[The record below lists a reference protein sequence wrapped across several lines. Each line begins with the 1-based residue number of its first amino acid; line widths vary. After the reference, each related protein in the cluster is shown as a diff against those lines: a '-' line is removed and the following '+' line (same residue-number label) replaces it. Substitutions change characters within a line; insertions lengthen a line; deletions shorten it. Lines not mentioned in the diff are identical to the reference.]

1 MGALESGLKFLASA
15 DQVTF
20 PTEFCDHVADVKPIG
35 WHDQPI
41 PEASD
46 AGTEASYLVDG
57 RAGNTN
63 FPHGNIKACI
73 AILRVI
79 AMS

>member
-1 MGALESGLKFLASA
+1 M
-15 DQVTF
+15 
-20 PTEFCDHVADVKPIG
+20 EFCDHLADVKPVG

-57 RAGNTN
+57 KAGNTN
-63 FPHGNIKACI
+63 FPHGNMKAGFEH
-73 AILRVI
+73 LRNKQPIIPSFWIGTSWCQCYYVFLD
-79 AMS
+79 